1 MFKVMIVEDDL
12 VIQQALQSELQKWDY
27 QVHCVTNFHDVMAEY
42 LEFEPQLILLDVNL
56 PAFNGYHWCQ
66 EIRKVSQTP
75 IIFVTSRDETMD
87 LVMAIQLGGDDYI
100 QKPFQLSIVTAKVQA
115 LLRRTYDFNEPL
127 QFMSVGQVVL
137 KANESR
143 LTVGEEAVDLTR
155 NELRIIEILFQH
167 KGTFVTREAIMMH
180 LWEDESFI
188 DDNTLAVNITRL
200 RKKFTEIGQTN
211 MIKTKKGVGYGVGID

>member
-12 VIQQALQSELQKWDY
+12 IIQQALQSELQKWDY

-211 MIKTKKGVGYGVGID
+211 IIKTKKGVGYGVGID

>member
-12 VIQQALQSELQKWDY
+12 VIQQALQSELHKWDY

-137 KANESR
+137 RANESR

-188 DDNTLAVNITRL
+188 DNNTLAVNITRL

>member
-1 MFKVMIVEDDL
+1 MFKLMIVEDDCI
-12 VIQQALQSELQKWDY
+12 IQQALQTELEKWDY
-27 QVHCVTNFHDVMAEY
+27 HVHCVTSFHDVMADF
-42 LEFEPQLILLDVNL
+42 LEFEPQLVLLDVNL

-66 EIRKVSQTP
+66 EIRKLSQIP

-137 KANESR
+137 RANESR

>member
-12 VIQQALQSELQKWDY
+12 IIQQALQSELQKWDY

-115 LLRRTYDFNEPL
+115 LLRRTYDFNEPV

-137 KANESR
+137 KTNESR
-143 LTVGEEAVDLTR
+143 LTAGENSVDLTR

-167 KGTFVTREAIMMH
+167 KGTFVTRAAIMMH

-200 RKKFTEIGQTN
+200 RKKFTELGQTN

>member
-42 LEFEPQLILLDVNL
+42 LEFEPQLFLLDVNL

-137 KANESR
+137 RANESR

>member
-1 MFKVMIVEDDL
+1 MFKLMIVEDDL
-12 VIQQALQSELQKWDY
+12 VIQDALKTELEKWGY
-27 QVHCVTNFHDVMAEY
+27 QVHCVSQFHDVMADY
-42 LEFEPQLILLDVNL
+42 LEFEPQLVILDVNL

-66 EIRKVSQTP
+66 EIRKISQIP
-75 IIFVTSRDETMD
+75 IVFITSRDETMD

-137 KANESR
+137 RANESR

>member
-1 MFKVMIVEDDL
+1 MFKLMIVEDDL
-12 VIQQALQSELQKWDY
+12 VIQQALKTELEKWHY
-27 QVHCVTNFHDVMAEY
+27 QIHCVTNYHEVMVDY
-42 LEFEPQLILLDVNL
+42 LAFEPQLVLLDVNL

-66 EIRKVSQTP
+66 EIRKVSQIP

-87 LVMAIQLGGDDYI
+87 LVMAIQLGADDYI

-115 LLRRTYDFNEPL
+115 LLRRTYDFNEPI

-137 KANESR
+137 KINESR
-143 LTVGEEAVDLTR
+143 VTVGEQSIDLTR

-167 KGTFVTREAIMMH
+167 KGKYVTREAIMMH

-200 RKKFTEIGQTN
+200 RKKLTDLGKKN
-211 MIKTKKGVGYGVGID
+211 VIKTKKGVGYGVGIT

>member
-1 MFKVMIVEDDL
+1 MFKLMIVEDDCI
-12 VIQQALQSELQKWDY
+12 IQQALQTELKKWDY
-27 QVHCVTNFHDVMAEY
+27 HVHCVTNFHDVMADF
-42 LEFEPQLILLDVNL
+42 LEFEPQLVLLDVNL

-66 EIRKVSQTP
+66 EIRKLSQIP

-87 LVMAIQLGGDDYI
+87 LVMAIQLGADDYI

-115 LLRRTYDFNEPL
+115 LLRRTYDFNEPV
-127 QFMSVGQVVL
+127 QFMSVGQIVL

-143 LTVGEEAVDLTR
+143 LTAGEASVDLTR

-167 KGTFVTREAIMMH
+167 KGSFVTREAIMMH

-200 RKKFTEIGQTN
+200 RKKFAKLGHTN

>member
-27 QVHCVTNFHDVMAEY
+27 QVHCVANFHDVMAEY

>member
-1 MFKVMIVEDDL
+1 MFKVMIVEDDF

-115 LLRRTYDFNEPL
+115 LLRRTYDFNEPF

-137 KANESR
+137 RANESR

-211 MIKTKKGVGYGVGID
+211 IIKTKKGVGYGVGID

>member
-1 MFKVMIVEDDL
+1 MFKLMIVEDDL
-12 VIQQALQSELQKWDY
+12 VIQQALQTELEKWDY
-27 QVHCVTNFHDVMAEY
+27 QVHCVTQFHDVMADY
-42 LEFEPQLILLDVNL
+42 LAFEPQLVLLDVNL

-75 IIFVTSRDETMD
+75 IIFITSRDETMD
-87 LVMAIQLGGDDYI
+87 LVMAIQLGADDYI

-115 LLRRTYDFNEPL
+115 LLRRTYDFNEPV
-127 QFMSVGQVVL
+127 QFMSVNQIVL
-137 KANESR
+137 KSNESR
-143 LTVGEEAVDLTR
+143 LTSGELAVDLTR
-155 NELRIIEILFQH
+155 NELRIIEILFQN

-200 RKKFTEIGQTN
+200 RKKFAEFGQRDL
-211 MIKTKKGVGYGVGID
+211 IKTKKGIGYGVGID